1 MNSIEFLKKIFY
13 HLFIYELTN
22 HHSRI
27 ISSTINFHNFRVK
40 FNDIHPIMNRLIWF
54 VISNV
59 RKWFSFNGSI
69 TIKIAK
75 RENSQVERNLLLI
88 TSKKKVSSEATIL
101 LRRNQGL
108 AVVKLHLCGD
118 FDNRQSAEAV
128 PSKPLKRILVV
139 HC

>member
-69 TIKIAK
+69 TIK
-75 RENSQVERNLLLI
+75 ERKL
-88 TSKKKVSSEATIL
+88 TSGTKPLTNYFEKKVSSEATIL

>member
-1 MNSIEFLKKIFY
+1 MNSIEFLKKVFY

-69 TIKIAK
+69 TIK
-75 RENSQVERNLLLI
+75 ERKL
-88 TSKKKVSSEATIL
+88 TSGTKPLTNYFEKKVSSEATIL

>member
-27 ISSTINFHNFRVK
+27 ISSTINFYNFRVK

-69 TIKIAK
+69 TIK
-75 RENSQVERNLLLI
+75 ERKL
-88 TSKKKVSSEATIL
+88 TSGTKPLTNYFEKKVSSEATIL

>member
-13 HLFIYELTN
+13 HLFIYELMN
-22 HHSRI
+22 HHSHI
-27 ISSTINFHNFRVK
+27 ISSTINFYNFRVK

-69 TIKIAK
+69 TIK
-75 RENSQVERNLLLI
+75 ERKL
-88 TSKKKVSSEATIL
+88 TSGTKPLTNYFEKKVSSEATIL

>member
-40 FNDIHPIMNRLIWF
+40 FNDIHPIINRLIWF

-69 TIKIAK
+69 TIK
-75 RENSQVERNLLLI
+75 ERKL
-88 TSKKKVSSEATIL
+88 TSGTKPLTNYFEKKVSSEATIL

>member
-13 HLFIYELTN
+13 HLFIYELMN

-59 RKWFSFNGSI
+59 RKWFSFKGSI
-69 TIKIAK
+69 TIK
-75 RENSQVERNLLLI
+75 ERKL
-88 TSKKKVSSEATIL
+88 TSGTKPLTNYFEKKVSSEATIL

>member
-13 HLFIYELTN
+13 HLFIYELMN

-27 ISSTINFHNFRVK
+27 ISSTINFYNFRVK

-69 TIKIAK
+69 TIK
-75 RENSQVERNLLLI
+75 ERKL
-88 TSKKKVSSEATIL
+88 TSGTKPLTNYFEKKVSSEATIL

>member
-13 HLFIYELTN
+13 HLFIYELMN

-69 TIKIAK
+69 TIK
-75 RENSQVERNLLLI
+75 ERKL
-88 TSKKKVSSEATIL
+88 TSGTKPLTNYFEKKVSSEATIL

>member
-1 MNSIEFLKKIFY
+1 MNSIEFLKKVFY
-13 HLFIYELTN
+13 HLFIYKLMN
-22 HHSRI
+22 HHSSI

-69 TIKIAK
+69 TIK
-75 RENSQVERNLLLI
+75 ERKL
-88 TSKKKVSSEATIL
+88 TSETKPLTNYFEKKVSSEATIL